1 MLRPVIA
8 LLAASTA
15 ALAFPPEKIIYK
27 GIEVWRLS
35 DRRTEAIVVPA
46 WGGRLIHYARVGG
59 ANWLWSGQP
68 EAEVP
73 YFRWGGDKTYPGPHP
88 MWAFTLGQ
96 MWPPPAM
103 DSTPCDAEVKDDHL
117 ITTSA
122 PWPAYGGAR
131 VVRDYSFSPL
141 GELVIE
147 HHITAVPGNP
157 TPVCAW
163 VIAQCVP
170 AKAYVPMTPDSPY
183 KDGFF
188 WLGGTRP
195 LGVFQPLSPT
205 LLEIAPAPGKAFKLG
220 TPATTCALAAR
231 RGKEVF
237 VLRADFVKNAQYPD
251 GAPAA
256 GLTAEYYHHNAL
268 KEGEYIELELLS
280 PLRPLRD
287 GVDFTT
293 RWSIHQIEEDSPK
306 GVEALLK

>member
-1 MLRPVIA
+1 MR
-8 LLAASTA
+8 LLFLLLFSAT
-15 ALAFPPEKIIYK
+15 ALAIDPEKITYK
-27 GIEVWRLS
+27 GIEVWRLT
-35 DRRTEAIVVPA
+35 DRKTEAIVVPA
-46 WGGRLIHYARVGG
+46 WGGRVIHYARVGG
-59 ANWLWSGQP
+59 ANWLWGGQAD
-68 EAEVP
+68 AEVP

-88 MWAFTLGQ
+88 MWAFTIGQ

-103 DSTPCDAEVKDDHL
+103 DSTPCDAVVNEEGHL
-117 ITTSA
+117 LVTSA

-131 VVRDYSFSPL
+131 VIREYSFSPT
-141 GELVIE
+141 GEFVIQ
-147 HHITAVPGNP
+147 HRITPVEGNS

-163 VIAQCVP
+163 VITQCVP
-170 AKAYVPMTPDSPY
+170 TKAYVPMTPDSPY

-237 VLRADFVKNAQYPD
+237 LLQTDFVKNVQYPD

-268 KEGEYIELELLS
+268 NDGEYIELELLS
-280 PLRPLRD
+280 SLHPLKE
-287 GVDFTT
+287 GISFTT
-293 RWSIHQIEEDSPK
+293 RWSIHQLEEDSAK
-306 GVEALLK
+306 GIEALMTK